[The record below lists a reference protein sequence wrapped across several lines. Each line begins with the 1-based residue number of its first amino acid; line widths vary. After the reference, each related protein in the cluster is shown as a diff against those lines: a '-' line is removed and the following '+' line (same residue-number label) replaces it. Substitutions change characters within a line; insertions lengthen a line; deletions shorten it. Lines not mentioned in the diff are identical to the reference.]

1 MRHFPIKATIATAA
15 ALATAPAEAAASR
28 IAAMTGPGG
37 CEGSNAALTG
47 AVAAQI
53 RTSRHA
59 EAGRLMRL
67 GVLCGR

>member
-1 MRHFPIKATIATAA
+1 MCHFLITATIANAA

-28 IAAMTGPGG
+28 TAAMTGPGG
-37 CEGSNAALTG
+37 CEGFNAAFTG

-67 GVLCGR
+67 DVLCGR